1 MRIWT
6 KLIRNEKISKDYV
19 YHLPANYNINKLELY
34 MSDICN
40 ALDVETPILIKKHY
54 HHLYFFHN
62 TTFYKED
69 FIDKIQFD
77 KMVCELI
84 SD

>member
-1 MRIWT
+1 MY
-6 KLIRNEKISKDYV
+6 N
-19 YHLPANYNINKLELY
+19 LPANYNINKLELY

-54 HHLYFFHN
+54 QHLYFFHN

-69 FIDKIQFD
+69 FIDKIHFD